1 MGASNSKEQAVET
14 EDKWSPD
21 YQVAQSCRSSLKMS
35 KWSTF
40 LNHKFTDT
48 IWPKGG
54 SLDWARIKRCHKK
67 SFEMKH
73 GRDRDQCL
81 LTLTLFSSLANLKHL
96 TSVVE
101 SQTQHAKTRWGTGVT
116 KISNSRHMPTPTVQT
131 NQVTST
137 RFTGWEAKLLSG
149 DI

>member
-54 SLDWARIKRCHKK
+54 SLD
-67 SFEMKH
+67 
-73 GRDRDQCL
+73 
-81 LTLTLFSSLANLKHL
+81 
-96 TSVVE
+96 
-101 SQTQHAKTRWGTGVT
+101 
-116 KISNSRHMPTPTVQT
+116 
-131 NQVTST
+131 
-137 RFTGWEAKLLSG
+137 
-149 DI
+149 